1 MSDLQKR
8 RQAALE
14 KLTGIE
20 TARRGQLSEQY
31 YERKG
36 DNGKICR
43 TGPYYVWQR
52 YLRGEKQSV
61 RVPASALD
69 AVRADIERGKDV
81 QEIFNEL
88 WAVLE
93 QTAMQ
98 SDSDSKKKPRRSRQR
113 SDGK

>member
-1 MSDLQKR
+1 MGNLQKR

-14 KLTGIE
+14 KLMGIE

-31 YERKG
+31 YERK
-36 DNGKICR
+36 DDKGKIHR

-52 YLRGEKQSV
+52 YLKGEKQSV
-61 RVPASALD
+61 RIAASELD

-81 QEIFNEL
+81 QKIFDEL

-98 SDSDSKKKPRRSRQR
+98 SDSDCKKKPRRS
-113 SDGK
+113 S